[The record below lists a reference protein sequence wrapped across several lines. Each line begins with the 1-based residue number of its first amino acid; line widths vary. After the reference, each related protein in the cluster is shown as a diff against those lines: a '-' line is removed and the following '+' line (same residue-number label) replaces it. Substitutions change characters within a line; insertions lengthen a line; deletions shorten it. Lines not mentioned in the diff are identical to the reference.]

1 MVLARSILSLPP
13 PALYWT
19 DVPKRTIVGGN
30 DRTFDPKGVDLRPVR
45 FVETYDGLSL
55 AWSRSG
61 SGAPLVKALSH
72 LEYDLQSPIWAHWVT
87 FFESHFDY
95 LRYDERG
102 CGLSDRATGELT
114 VRSWTD
120 DLERVVAAADFP
132 RPLIL
137 LAMSQ
142 GTAAAVDFAVGHPE
156 QVSHLIICGGYARG
170 VDHRGNPEAAK
181 FYDALTEV
189 FRMGWELKNP
199 AFREVFTKRFV
210 PDGDPDKIRW
220 FNELCQRTTTP
231 EIGAK
236 LLRSRGEMDVSGLLS
251 RVKCKTLILHAD
263 GDQVV
268 PLSEGQ
274 YLARHIPNAELMVLQ
289 SDNHILQEGEPAWRI
304 FCDQIL
310 AFVGEKRPDAAASL
324 TARERQV
331 LEGLCSAKSNKEI
344 ARDLGVSDKTVRNQL
359 TSIFAKLGV
368 TSRQEAILKM
378 TAK

>member
-1 MVLARSILSLPP
+1 
-13 PALYWT
+13 
-19 DVPKRTIVGGN
+19 
-30 DRTFDPKGVDLRPVR
+30 LRPVR
-45 FVETYDGLSL
+45 YVETHDGLSL

-61 SGAPLVKALSH
+61 AGLPLVKASAWLTH
-72 LEYDLQSPIWAHWVT
+72 LEYDVQSPIWAHWVR
-87 FFESHFDY
+87 FLEGNFDY

-102 CGLSDRATGELT
+102 CGLSDRQTGQLSVE
-114 VRSWTD
+114 SWTD
-120 DLERVVAAADFP
+120 DLERVVSAAIFP
-132 RPLIL
+132 QPFVL

-142 GTAAAVDFAVGHPE
+142 GTAAAVSFAARHPE
-156 QVSHLIICGGYARG
+156 KISHLIICGGYAQG
-170 VDHRGNPEAAK
+170 VHHRGNPEAAK
-181 FYDALTEV
+181 FYDALTDV
-189 FRMGWELKNP
+189 FQMGWELKNP
-199 AFREVFTKRFV
+199 AFREVFTKLFV

-236 LLRSRGEMDVSGLLS
+236 LLRARGEMNVADLLGQVS
-251 RVKCKTLILHAD
+251 CKTLILHAD
-263 GDQVV
+263 GDQVS

-274 YLARHIPNAELMVLQ
+274 FLARRIPDAEFVVLP
-289 SDNHILQEGEPAWRI
+289 SDNHILQEDEPAWGL
-304 FCDQIL
+304 FCEQVL
-310 AFVGEKRPDAAASL
+310 AFVGQSRPDAAASL

-331 LEGLCSAKSNKEI
+331 LDGLCSAKSNKEI